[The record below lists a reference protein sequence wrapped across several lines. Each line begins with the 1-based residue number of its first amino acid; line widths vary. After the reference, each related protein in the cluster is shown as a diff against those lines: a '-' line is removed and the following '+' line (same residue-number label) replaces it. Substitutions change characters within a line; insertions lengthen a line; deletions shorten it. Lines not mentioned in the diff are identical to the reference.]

1 MLQTIPWPDMRDPSI
16 AAVRGDRQPGSVWL
30 YREEGESF
38 EDHLRIAKTGTEADA
53 DKVMQNL
60 FKVYS

>member
-1 MLQTIPWPDMRDPSI
+1 MYLG
-16 AAVRGDRQPGSVWL
+16 VL

-38 EDHLRIAKTGTEADA
+38 EDHLRAAKTGTEADA